1 MPESN
6 SPDDLMQLIAHL
18 ESLRRAG
25 LMDLPRVTISS
36 DSAGTEVRPALEE
49 KSRASPEPL
58 PGARA
63 SVAAPGPSSM
73 PASIRETAGR
83 NVESSHSQSASGGE
97 YEAALPGMA
106 DIKPKPPA
114 ANRPKPTPPA
124 KVATTPVSS
133 FFDQSRVPFE
143 SPVVPPDRR
152 PELLRVLAEE
162 VAECTRCPHLAATRT
177 QTVFQSGTPSARLMF
192 IGEAPGAD
200 EDRLGE
206 PFVGRAGQLLT
217 DIVSKGMGL
226 ARSEIYIANV
236 LKCRPPEN
244 RNPLPEEMANCRGF
258 LDRQIEIVRP
268 EFLCL
273 LGKVAVGAILQ
284 TSVPMKT
291 LRQRWHRYRDIPT
304 IVTWHP
310 AYLLRNPE
318 AKKDTWEDIK
328 MLMAEMGLKPPKA

>member
-6 SPDDLMQLIAHL
+6 SSDDLAQLLAHL
-18 ESLRRAG
+18 ESLKRAG
-25 LMDLPRVTISS
+25 LADLPRVTI
-36 DSAGTEVRPALEE
+36 TEVAVEVVPGHGVQGLARERPESVSGDRTA
-49 KSRASPEPL
+49 
-58 PGARA
+58 GA
-63 SVAAPGPSSM
+63 VAMRQSNPPD
-73 PASIRETAGR
+73 IREIATREIATP
-83 NVESSHSQSASGGE
+83 NEPSAPEIGQ
-97 YEAALPGMA
+97 EAALPGMA
-106 DIKPKPPA
+106 DIKPKPAVP
-114 ANRPKPTPPA
+114 NRPKATPAP
-124 KVATTPVSS
+124 KVAAMPVAS

-143 SPVVPPDRR
+143 NPVVPPDRR

-162 VAECTRCPHLAATRT
+162 VAACTRCPHLAATRT

-226 ARSEIYIANV
+226 DRSEIYIANI

-244 RNPLPEEMANCRGF
+244 RNPLPDEMANCRGF

-291 LRQRWHRYRDIPT
+291 LRQRWHRYREIPT

-310 AYLLRNPE
+310 AYLLRNPP
-318 AKKDTWEDIK
+318 AKKETWEDIK
-328 MLMAEMGLKPPKA
+328 MLMAEMGLKPPKS